1 MRNFLTRTASAIVF
15 AALFLAGLLWHPIAF
30 GVIFS
35 FVIAVMSFEYLR
47 ITLGKSEIVAQVISV
62 FTNLLLFAL
71 FFLMEGY
78 GLNPK
83 WLLTLPVLISLI
95 ILSALYC
102 KDENGYKFLPFALTS
117 IIYISLPFALTNFI
131 VFGSNGEFNGLI
143 LLCIM
148 IIIWAS
154 DVGAYL
160 FGIAFGQ
167 KNGHKLFPSIS
178 PKKSWEGYWGGLLL
192 SLAAGYALYALNF
205 IQYELIHVIII
216 SLIINV
222 TSTFGD
228 LAESQLKR
236 NFGVKDSGKIM
247 PGHGGLL
254 DRFDSCMAVTI
265 VLALMNTYFP
275 LFA

>member
-1 MRNFLTRTASAIVF
+1 VFNGNGDFNGKLLLAFFAIVW
-15 AALFLAGLLWHPIAF
+15 G
-30 GVIFS
+30 
-35 FVIAVMSFEYLR
+35 
-47 ITLGKSEIVAQVISV
+47 
-62 FTNLLLFAL
+62 
-71 FFLMEGY
+71 
-78 GLNPK
+78 
-83 WLLTLPVLISLI
+83 
-95 ILSALYC
+95 
-102 KDENGYKFLPFALTS
+102 
-117 IIYISLPFALTNFI
+117 
-131 VFGSNGEFNGLI
+131 
-143 LLCIM
+143 
-148 IIIWAS
+148 S

-160 FGIAFGQ
+160 FGITLGQ
-167 KNGHKLFPSIS
+167 KYGKKLFPSIS

-254 DRFDSCMAVTI
+254 DRFDGA
-265 VLALMNTYFP
+265 
-275 LFA
+275 LFAFPATVAYIIITTI

>member
-35 FVIAVMSFEYLR
+35 LVIAIMSYEYLR
-47 ITLGKSEIVAQVISV
+47 ITLGKKEILAQVISV
-62 FTNLLLFAL
+62 FTNLLLFL
-71 FFLMEGY
+71 ILFLMIGY
-78 GLNPK
+78 DLNPK
-83 WLLTLPVLISLI
+83 WLLIIPVLITVI

-102 KDENGYKFLPFALTS
+102 KDENGYKALPFALTS
-117 IIYISLPFALTNFI
+117 IIYISLPFALTNFL
-131 VFGSNGEFNGLI
+131 VFDAKDNFNGLI

-178 PKKSWEGYWGGLLL
+178 PKKSWDGYFGGLFL
-192 SLAAGYALYALNF
+192 SLAAGYALYALNLF
-205 IQYELIHVIII
+205 NYSLLDVMIL

-254 DRFDSCMAVTI
+254 DRFDGA
-265 VLALMNTYFP
+265 
-275 LFA
+275 LFAFPATVAYIIITTI

>member
-30 GVIFS
+30 AVIFS
-35 FVIAVMSFEYLR
+35 AAIAIMTHEYLK
-47 ITLGKSEIVAQVISV
+47 ITLGNKEIVAQVISV
-62 FTNLLLFAL
+62 LTNLLLFIL

-78 GLNPK
+78 GMNPK
-83 WLLTLPVLISLI
+83 LLLI
-95 ILSALYC
+95 IPVMVMFILLSALYC
-102 KDENGYKFLPFALTS
+102 KDPDGYKALPFS
-117 IIYISLPFALTNFI
+117 ISSVLYISLPFALTNFI
-131 VFGSNGEFNGLI
+131 TFNSKGEFNGVI

-148 IIIWAS
+148 AIIWAS
-154 DVGAYL
+154 DVGAYI

-178 PKKSWEGYWGGLLL
+178 PKKSWEGYFGGLFVSLL
-192 SLAAGYALYALNF
+192 AGYALYKLN
-205 IQYELIHVIII
+205 LIHYSLIDVIIL
-216 SLIINV
+216 SLIINI

-254 DRFDSCMAVTI
+254 DRFDGA
-265 VLALMNTYFP
+265 
-275 LFA
+275 LFAFPAAVAYIILTNTI

>member
-47 ITLGKSEIVAQVISV
+47 ITLGKREIVAQVISV

-83 WLLTLPVLISLI
+83 WLLTLPVLVSLI

-102 KDENGYKFLPFALTS
+102 KDENGYKSLPFALTS

-254 DRFDSCMAVTI
+254 DRFDGA
-265 VLALMNTYFP
+265 
-275 LFA
+275 LFAFPATVAYIIITTI

>member
-47 ITLGKSEIVAQVISV
+47 ITLGKREIVAQVISV

-254 DRFDSCMAVTI
+254 DRFDGA
-265 VLALMNTYFP
+265 
-275 LFA
+275 LFAFPATVAYIIITTI

>member
-254 DRFDSCMAVTI
+254 DRFDGA
-265 VLALMNTYFP
+265 
-275 LFA
+275 LFAFPATVAYIIITTI